1 MFYLLLSIIS
11 IIFYVEILPTISV
24 FFELIRT
31 WLAAKITIIQQNTL
45 YIQEEIQK
53 SQERMEQQ
61 NTNVIG
67 FEVGE

>member
-24 FFELIRT
+24 FFELVRT
-31 WLAAKITIIQQNTL
+31 WLAAKITIIQQDTL

-53 SQERMEQQ
+53 SQERMDQQ